1 MNIILGNKDDETDD
15 EYETEVIDGIL
26 TFDELLED
34 DYYKSEYEKRVQQRL
49 NEYNKNSEGGV

>member
-15 EYETEVIDGIL
+15 EYETEVINGIL